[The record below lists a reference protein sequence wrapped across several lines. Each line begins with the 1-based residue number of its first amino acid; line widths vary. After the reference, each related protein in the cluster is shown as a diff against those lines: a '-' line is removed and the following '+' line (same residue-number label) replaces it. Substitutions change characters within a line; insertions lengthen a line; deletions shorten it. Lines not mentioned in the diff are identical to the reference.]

1 MQVLYILPQEQRAG
15 SVFLQ
20 AKGPAVFVHEKDVV
34 DEAISFFRA
43 NVLFRNFEVKGPAD
57 KLLLYL
63 TLYISACLK
72 SESLCALLLSSWS
85 SPVAL
90 ETGSSTD
97 SLYT

>member
-1 MQVLYILPQEQRAG
+1 MAG
-15 SVFLQ
+15 SVLQ
-20 AKGPAVFVHEKDVV
+20 AKGPAVTVHEHDVV

-72 SESLCALLLSSWS
+72 RESLRTLLLSSWS
-85 SPVAL
+85 SPVAH
-90 ETGSSTD
+90 ESGRSSD
-97 SLYT
+97 SSNT